1 VTLFPIVIGLV
12 ALSRL
17 VELVVANRNTRAL
30 LAQGAVE
37 IGRGQ
42 YPFIVALHALWL
54 LALLLT
60 VPMDAPVDWYWLG
73 LFVVLQAGRIWV
85 IASLGRFWTTRVITL
100 PHAPLIRKGPYRF
113 LRHPNY
119 LVVALEIPVLPLA
132 FDAWAIALSFGLL
145 NLAVLAWRIGLEDR
159 ALAERR
165 GGLSAPTFNERRS
178 A

>member
-1 VTLFPIVIGLV
+1 MSPFAIVIGLV
-12 ALSRL
+12 AVLRL
-17 VELVVANRNTRAL
+17 IELAIANRNTRAL
-30 LAQGAVE
+30 VAQGAVE

-54 LALLLT
+54 VALLGT

-73 LFVVLQAGRIWV
+73 VFLVLQAGRAWV
-85 IASLGRFWTTRVITL
+85 IASLGRFWTTRIITL
-100 PHAPLIRKGPYRF
+100 PNAPLIRHGPYRF

-119 LVVALEIPVLPLA
+119 VIVALEIPVLPLA
-132 FDAWAIALSFGLL
+132 FGAWIIALGFGLA
-145 NLAVLAWRIGLEDR
+145 NLAVLLWRIGLEDR

-165 GGLSAPTFNERRS
+165 VGLNAPRS